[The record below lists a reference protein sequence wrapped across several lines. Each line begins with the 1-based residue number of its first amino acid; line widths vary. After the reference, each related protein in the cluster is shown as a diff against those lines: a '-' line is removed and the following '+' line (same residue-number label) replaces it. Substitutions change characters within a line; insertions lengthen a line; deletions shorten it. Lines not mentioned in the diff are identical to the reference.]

1 MVRGTEP
8 LREDE
13 TCGAAAMGNTL
24 SVEFAAVGCSE
35 DEPTCRDS
43 PTGSSIAASCSL
55 LLLVH
60 SLSHQL
66 VQVPILIPSIICVD
80 ISLGTRVGVD
90 TDPQLE
96 VVAEMLLAGY
106 MGE

>member
-13 TCGAAAMGNTL
+13 TWGAAERNI
-24 SVEFAAVGCSE
+24 VSE
-35 DEPTCRDS
+35 IRSCGWEDDAPTCWGS
-43 PTGSSIAASCSL
+43 STGSSIAAS
-55 LLLVH
+55 H
-60 SLSHQL
+60 EL

-80 ISLGTRVGVD
+80 ISLGSRVSVD
-90 TDPQLE
+90 ADPQLE
-96 VVAEMLLAGY
+96 VIAEMLLAGY

>member
-13 TCGAAAMGNTL
+13 TWGAAERNI
-24 SVEFAAVGCSE
+24 VSE
-35 DEPTCRDS
+35 IRSCGWEEDAPTCWGS
-43 PTGSSIAASCSL
+43 STGSSIAASCSL
-55 LLLVH
+55 FLLIH
-60 SLSHQL
+60 SLPHEL

-80 ISLGTRVGVD
+80 ISLGSRVSVD

-96 VVAEMLLAGY
+96 VIAEMLLAGY